1 MIYDRF
7 KYYRLYFFVPSVFS
21 NVYLLY
27 QIRYRGPSWPW
38 SYGIW
43 IYNYLCNQCISPLM
57 LWVRIAIRTR
67 CTTLCNKMCQWLATG
82 LWFSLGPPV
91 SPINKTDRH
100 DIAVIVLRV
109 AFNIINQANKNR
121 LDTCSFKLDG
131 NT

>member
-27 QIRYRGPSWPW
+27 QIRYRGPSWQG
-38 SYGIW
+38 SYGSW
-43 IYNYLCNQCISPLM
+43 IYNYLCNNCISPLM
-57 LWVRIAIRTR
+57 LWVRITIRTR
-67 CTTLCNKMCQWLATG
+67 CTTLCNKVCQWLATG

-100 DIAVIVLRV
+100 DIAVILLRV
-109 AFNIINQANKNR
+109 AFNIINQANKNG
-121 LDTCSFKLDG
+121 LDRCSFKLDG

>member
-1 MIYDRF
+1 MIGLNIIGYI
-7 KYYRLYFFVPSVFS
+7 FFVPSVFS

-27 QIRYRGPSWPW
+27 QIRYRGPSWQW
-38 SYGIW
+38 SYGSW

-67 CTTLCNKMCQWLATG
+67 CTTLCNKVCQWLATG

-91 SPINKTDRH
+91 SPINKTDSH